1 MPLYELRCESCGNTF
16 EALVFRR
23 SEIEEERCPRCGA
36 PSPTQLLSAVAA
48 VGASKSQGGGSSCG
62 GGSGRFS

>member
-23 SEIEEERCPRCGA
+23 SELAEERCPRCGA
-36 PSPTQLLSAVAA
+36 ANPTQLLSAVAS
-48 VGASKSQGGGSSCG
+48 VGAPKTQGGSSCG